1 MTKPAIM
8 VVDDRPEGLEQL
20 ESALRRRYEHDYLI
34 MSRTSPAAALD
45 HLTELRSAGRPVAV
59 VLAAATLAEQSGTG
73 FLARVRGTQ
82 PAAKRVLIVP
92 RGGPDAPS
100 LRVPATLLHDRSA
113 ARPVLQAM
121 ALGMIDAY
129 LTAPGTEPDEQFH
142 GGISELLE
150 EWAHD
155 TAPAQPAAWI
165 VGHRQSARSHQIR
178 DLLAR
183 NSIPYAFEPADSE
196 QGRARLARAEQ
207 DGSELPVLVMYT
219 GEILVD
225 PPTERLAAAFGLG
238 ALPTGTV
245 DVAIIGAGPAGL
257 SAAVYTAAEGLSTL
271 LLEREAIG
279 GQAGSSSLI
288 RNYLGFPRAS
298 PVPASPLAPS
308 SRHGRSVP
316 SPRWRAQSPGSSPPA
331 TTTLSASPTAGV
343 PARALS

>member
-155 TAPAQPAAWI
+155 TARPSRRRGSSGTGSRPAPTRYAIFWPATASPMPSSRRTPNRAGPGW
-165 VGHRQSARSHQIR
+165 HEQNRT
-178 DLLAR
+178 AR
-183 NSIPYAFEPADSE
+183 NSRCWSCTP
-196 QGRARLARAEQ
+196 GR
-207 DGSELPVLVMYT
+207 S
-219 GEILVD
+219 
-225 PPTERLAAAFGLG
+225 
-238 ALPTGTV
+238 
-245 DVAIIGAGPAGL
+245 
-257 SAAVYTAAEGLSTL
+257 LST
-271 LLEREAIG
+271 R
-279 GQAGSSSLI
+279 
-288 RNYLGFPRAS
+288 
-298 PVPASPLAPS
+298 
-308 SRHGRSVP
+308 
-316 SPRWRAQSPGSSPPA
+316 PPND
-331 TTTLSASPTAGV
+331 
-343 PARALS
+343 